1 MNTKNNKAQDSE
13 NPQIWSIALGML
25 LIILGIL
32 AIIILPNIMAV
43 IAIASSSLAMQSM
56 TVVLAWTF
64 LIAAILRINLAIETR
79 RARGFGLNILLSII
93 QFAVSSL
100 LVNGIIGSIFPLTLA
115 LGIAVFIE
123 GVFEVFLAFRLRP
136 KSSWNWLILKG
147 IVTIIIGIS
156 IWSEKPFSIIG
167 ILVLLPGISLIST
180 GIWTIVFSKMICNS
194 QNDFAIAHYPDMPSI
209 SLVKPSKRFFT
220 PTFFRQ
226 GSPITPVGLKGGE

>member
-1 MNTKNNKAQDSE
+1 MNTKNTKTQDVE
-13 NPQIWSIALGML
+13 NPHIWSIALGML

-32 AIIILPNIMAV
+32 AIVILPNIMAV

-64 LIAAILRINLAIETR
+64 LIAAILRVNLAIETR

-100 LVNGIIGSIFPLTLA
+100 LVNGIIGSIFSLTLA

-167 ILVLLPGISLIST
+167 ILALLPGISLIST
-180 GIWTIVFSKMICNS
+180 GIWTIMFSKTICDS
-194 QNDFAIAHYPDMPSI
+194 QNDFAIAHYPDTPSI
-209 SLVKPSKRFFT
+209 SLVKQNKRFFT
-220 PTFFRQ
+220 PNLHKSF
-226 GSPITPVGLKGGE
+226 

>member
-1 MNTKNNKAQDSE
+1 MNTKNTKAQDVE

-32 AIIILPNIMAV
+32 AIIILPSIMAI

-167 ILVLLPGISLIST
+167 ILALLPGISLIST
-180 GIWTIVFSKMICNS
+180 GIWTIIFSKTICDS
-194 QNDFAIAHYPDMPSI
+194 QNDLAIALPSDTP
-209 SLVKPSKRFFT
+209 SLSLAKQNKQFFT
-220 PTFFRQ
+220 PNLH
-226 GSPITPVGLKGGE
+226 PYLK